1 MSMRKDEKMKKL
13 YLFLVVLIFVVSLS
27 GCREIKKEEV
37 TTYRTKQIIASLFID
52 FKDFRNKY
60 ENGEE
65 PKIENE
71 KWERSMLIYLGR
83 EYIQDDLMKDH
94 ELVRSLIFA
103 WGEGDIKYHVVL
115 PGDEERYLAGVLN
128 AATMTSYNIS
138 YVINLPAKL
147 ISNIRANFSLVDL
160 NETMSKN
167 SKIYNTVV
175 TGSAIIFTLQDIL
188 VAFIGLFLAFIMTI
202 IGLTFGLILHPIQTF
217 ADMLPCLLGI
227 VKTIFYAFS
236 NLFY

>member
-1 MSMRKDEKMKKL
+1 MKKL

-52 FKDFRNKY
+52 FENFRNKY

-65 PKIENE
+65 PKIEDE

-83 EYIQDDLMKDH
+83 EYTQDDLMKDH

-103 WGEGDIKYHVVL
+103 WGEGDIKYHAVL

-147 ISNIRANFSLVDL
+147 ISNVRANFSLPDL

-188 VAFIGLFLAFIMTI
+188 VAFTGLFLAFIMTI
-202 IGLTFGLILHPIQTF
+202 IGLTFGFILHPIQTF

-227 VKTIFYAFS
+227 VKTIFYALS